1 MLSWALNGCHWQC
14 LCYSWSYT
22 LEILVLGHLVL
33 AIQVR
38 IIQYFMLGLIC
49 ISLITNGI
57 ILHIWVLF
65 YAILISIFCPCLIS
79 CFSLTLMVSKYVLD
93 VSPLHM
99 VTYIS
104 YQICALSSVVV
115 LNVLINIFSLC
126 LPSQKHAISL
136 SPLVRLSL
144 ISSNKQVFPTK
155 ASMSYIRF
163 HCKKC
168 VCVCVY
174 S

>member
-1 MLSWALNGCHWQC
+1 
-14 LCYSWSYT
+14 
-22 LEILVLGHLVL
+22 
-33 AIQVR
+33 
-38 IIQYFMLGLIC
+38 MLGLIC

-168 VCVCVY
+168 VCVCVFL
-174 S
+174 SACVFCFVETGFLCVALAGCPGTCLIDQAGLKHRDPPAS